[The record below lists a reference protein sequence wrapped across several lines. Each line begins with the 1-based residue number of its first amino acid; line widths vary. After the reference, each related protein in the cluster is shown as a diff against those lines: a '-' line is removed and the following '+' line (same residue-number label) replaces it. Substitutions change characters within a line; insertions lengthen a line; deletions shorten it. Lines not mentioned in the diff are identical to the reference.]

1 MRRRGPVATSP
12 TVSSRTGTGS
22 PDGNVLGV
30 SAKPKGR
37 SPSGGNDP
45 TPATVD
51 GTSTVDEGDDASEPQ
66 LAIANDETTTAIR

>member
-1 MRRRGPVATSP
+1 M
-12 TVSSRTGTGS
+12 
-22 PDGNVLGV
+22 LGV